1 MIFYVFKMA
10 VAIVLLCENAV
21 EAILISFISVNLP
34 LWFVLQYSTWSGMA
48 CPNYSKI
55 LQAGGKLTGCSKSA
69 PLNM

>member
-10 VAIVLLCENAV
+10 VAIAFLCENTV
-21 EAILISFISVNLP
+21 EAILISFISDHLP
-34 LWFVLQYSTWSGMA
+34 LWYVLQYSTWPGIA